1 MQHEQQGPDLSAVLA
16 HHAEAVGAEMRQ
28 TLDAYNAPRDY
39 YDMMRYHLGWVDERF
54 EPIDAARGKGL
65 RAGLLLLTNELLG
78 GAPADALPLAAAV
91 ELLHNFSLVHD
102 DIEDGSVTRRHRA
115 TVWSIW
121 GVGLGINLGDGL
133 FEVAH
138 LARYRSPLKETAP
151 STFIDILRRFELTT
165 LAICEGQH
173 SDMSFES
180 RVEVSI
186 DEYLRMVEG
195 KTAALISGAAWIGA
209 RAAGAPPDVVEAAGE
224 FGRRLGLAFQ
234 IQDDILGIWGDEAV
248 TGKSATSDIATRKKT
263 LPVLLAMEHGLPE
276 PRQRLRT
283 LYAQSSDATAEILAM
298 LTASDA
304 RERALSYL
312 NEQRDAAMGALQRL
326 QLAPAAHDLLR
337 QVAVLFIDRV
347 A

>member
-1 MQHEQQGPDLSAVLA
+1 MQHEPNLAAMLA
-16 HHAEAVGAEMRQ
+16 HYAEAVGAEMKQ
-28 TLDAYNAPRDY
+28 ALDAYDAPRDY
-39 YDMMRYHLGWVDERF
+39 YDMMRYHLGWVNERF
-54 EPIDAARGKGL
+54 EPVDGARGKGL
-65 RAGLLLLTNELLG
+65 RAGLLLLIHELLG
-78 GAPADALPLAAAV
+78 GVQADALPLAAAV

-102 DIEDGSVTRRHRA
+102 DIEDGSMTRRHRA

-138 LARYRSPLKETAP
+138 LARYRSPLKDTAP
-151 STFIDILRRFELTT
+151 ATFIDILRRFELTT

-180 RVEVSI
+180 RAEVTI
-186 DEYLRMVEG
+186 DEYLRMVER

-209 RAAGAPPDVVEAAGE
+209 RAAGAPPDIVEAAGE

-263 LPVLLAMEHGLPE
+263 LPVLLAMEHGRPE
-276 PRQRLRT
+276 PRQRLRA
-283 LYAQSSDATAEILAM
+283 LYARADDATAEILA
-298 LTASDA
+298 LLAESDA
-304 RERALSYL
+304 RERAQSYL
-312 NEQRDAAMGALQRL
+312 QEHRAAAMVALQQM
-326 QLAPAAHDLLR
+326 QLTPAAGDLLR
-337 QVAVLFIDRV
+337 QVAALFIDRT